1 MSRVMPSRVVQTI
14 DELFPH
20 ASKNG
25 PNAYLSAGNSSK
37 LFGILNLLKDVPDE
51 LITLT
56 SSD

>member
-1 MSRVMPSRVVQTI
+1 MPSRVVQTI